1 MDGYTAEK
9 KVTIM
14 RNILTN
20 RLGLYGNEFKTCL
33 CPRPLH
39 LIVNPFVPADTLMP
53 VFPNLERTF
62 FDTYIVTSKMNPFFH
77 QCDK

>member
-1 MDGYTAEK
+1 MDQ
-9 KVTIM
+9 
-14 RNILTN
+14 
-20 RLGLYGNEFKTCL
+20 CL

-39 LIVNPFVPADTLMP
+39 LIVNPLVPADTLMP

-77 QCDK
+77 QCDKSICFHGSSILPVTPIGQQVVY